1 MEDSG
6 GIVGKA
12 GQGNLG
18 LNLNKKEEDLP
29 QEQSKKYQT
38 FMNDPAPK
46 SVQKKIQ
53 LLEKPELIGPSLCY
67 QNYQRSRQGTNKG
80 VKKRAG
86 AGKRAQTKG
95 PKEGLLEKEA
105 KE

>member
-1 MEDSG
+1 M
-6 GIVGKA
+6 
-12 GQGNLG
+12 
-18 LNLNKKEEDLP
+18 P
-29 QEQSKKYQT
+29 QQQSKKYQT

-86 AGKRAQTKG
+86 AGKRGTDKG
-95 PKEGLLEKEA
+95 AERGAPGKRGQRMMTGQFND
-105 KE
+105 